1 MKISATLL
9 ATAMLLAFQVFI
21 FPQSSLATPTP
32 QTAENKGNSSPIEM
46 ELNRAIKKSF
56 NHIRKR
62 PSRLTYGSR
71 QTTRI
76 TITHQV
82 SAPYPEAKDETKEAI
97 LKNLRKSLYSQ
108 ISNECDILSEMFNK
122 RCNLSTLKISPR
134 NYPASS
140 MNMITLNAT
149 ATYLLTDA
157 K

>member
-9 ATAMLLAFQVFI
+9 ATAMLLAFQGFI
-21 FPQSSLATPTP
+21 FPQSSQA
-32 QTAENKGNSSPIEM
+32 AENKGNSSPIEM

-56 NHIRKR
+56 GHIRKR

-82 SAPYPEAKDETKEAI
+82 SAPYPAAKDETKEAI